1 MIQVVNSQELTKPST
16 KPTDFLLKG
25 LVQGKIGILYAVPD
39 IGKSHFV
46 MSLALECATGQRII
60 GLSAKKEGESVPV
73 LLISSED
80 EQSIVAE
87 RYKRKLNDL
96 KKGKNRLNTHLDFIF
111 DLNPISI
118 PKRSSS
124 AERAQHK
131 LYLEELAAVFS
142 KYKLVII
149 DTVTESIGEASETED
164 ERSIKNDFQF
174 LAKKSGASILLVHHV
189 NKDVIRGDSK
199 MNMASGAGLT
209 SLMRHSK
216 YQIGLTKHEKDAD
229 LREIIFLKANYLE
242 AEDKQPISLMW
253 TPNATLVSEQ
263 LTAEHRRKGASL
275 KFEDDLYEADKR
287 SIEIEGTKQEDNP
300 DSDID
305 NDDFRSVL

>member
-1 MIQVVNSQELTKPST
+1 MIQVINSQELTKPST
-16 KPTDFLLKG
+16 KPTNFLLKG

-60 GLSAKKEGESVPV
+60 GLSAQKEGESVPV

-80 EQSIVAE
+80 ELSIVAE

-96 KKGKNRLNTHLDFIF
+96 KKGKNRLNIHLDFIF
-111 DLNPISI
+111 DLDPISI

-131 LYLEELAAVFS
+131 VYLEELAAVFS
-142 KYKLVII
+142 NYRLVII

-216 YQIGLTKHEKDAD
+216 FQIGLTKHEKDEN
-229 LREIIFLKANYLE
+229 LREIVFLKANYLDT
-242 AEDKQPISLMW
+242 EDKQPISLMW
-253 TPNATLVSEQ
+253 TPNSTLVSEK
-263 LTAEHRRKGASL
+263 LTVEHRRQGAMSQ
-275 KFEDDLYEADKR
+275 FEDNLLEADQR
-287 SIEIEGTKQEDNP
+287 SIEIEGTKQDDESSNAED
-300 DSDID
+300 
-305 NDDFRSVL
+305 DDDWRSVL

>member
-1 MIQVVNSQELTKPST
+1 MIQVINSQELTKPST
-16 KPTDFLLKG
+16 KPTEFLLKG

-46 MSLALECATGQRII
+46 MSLALECATGQKLI
-60 GLSAKKEGESVPV
+60 GLSAKKEGEPAPV

-96 KKGKNRLNTHLDFIF
+96 KKGKTILNTHLDFIF
-111 DLNPISI
+111 DLKPLSI

-124 AERAQHK
+124 AERLQHK
-131 LYLEELAAVFS
+131 AYLEELATVFAR
-142 KYKLVII
+142 YKLVIV

-174 LAKKSGASILLVHHV
+174 LASKSGASILLVHHV

-229 LREIIFLKANYLE
+229 KREIVFLKANYLDR
-242 AEDKQPISLMW
+242 EDKQPISLMW
-253 TPNATLVSEQ
+253 TPNSTLVAEQ
-263 LTAEHRRKGASL
+263 LTTERRHHRITPNFKD
-275 KFEDDLYEADKR
+275 EIIETDQR
-287 SIEIEGTKQEDNP
+287 SIEIEGTKQSDSPNSPED
-300 DSDID
+300 
-305 NDDFRSVL
+305 DDYRSVI